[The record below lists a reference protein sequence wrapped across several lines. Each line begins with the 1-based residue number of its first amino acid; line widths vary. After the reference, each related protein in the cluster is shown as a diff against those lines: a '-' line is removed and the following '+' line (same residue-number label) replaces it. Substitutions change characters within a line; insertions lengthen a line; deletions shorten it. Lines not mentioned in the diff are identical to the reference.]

1 MKYYKVCFNAY
12 KTDFRV
18 EEVDV
23 IRATEK
29 TVFFKNKDGVE
40 IRAPMSSRW
49 ANYFTTR
56 EAALLALKENAI
68 SIIENSRREI
78 RSEEDKILQA
88 EKDIQKIIELAI
100 KGLTEG
106 WIKPEDFRYED

>member
-40 IRAPMSSRW
+40 IRALMNGSWR
-49 ANYFTTR
+49 NYFPTR
-56 EAALLALKENAI
+56 
-68 SIIENSRREI
+68 
-78 RSEEDKILQA
+78 
-88 EKDIQKIIELAI
+88 
-100 KGLTEG
+100 
-106 WIKPEDFRYED
+106 